1 MYLLYFKNIDIFV
14 LNLLVFIIV
23 KNHLSCKRFLLVRG
37 KNQRLNIQTIFF
49 SETLLFV
56 QRSKL
61 EKKGFLHLLMLRK

>member
-49 SETLLFV
+49 SETFICA
-56 QRSKL
+56 
-61 EKKGFLHLLMLRK
+61 KKQIRIKGVFASVNVT